1 MILSKLSPKRQVVV
15 PEEVC
20 KDLGAESGD
29 YIEFVKKDNEIIIKA
44 KKLVDATS
52 LKQPTAKPLT
62 WNDLK
67 PTLPPAQSKEDRL
80 AMLKALEGNA
90 VDDSED
96 IDIELIKASRTSSD
110 KVVKFD

>member
-1 MILSKLSPKRQVVV
+1 MIFSKISPKRQVVV

-44 KKLVDATS
+44 KKLVDARS
-52 LKQPTAKPLT
+52 LKQPIANPLT

-67 PTLPPAQSKEDRL
+67 PTLPPPQSREDRL
-80 AMLKALEGNA
+80 AMLKILEGNA

-96 IDIELIKASRTSSD
+96 IDVNLIKASRTSSN
-110 KVVKFD
+110 KVVEFD